1 MDVCDPNISYEDLKK
16 RVEQDVG
23 RTLNMSRKQICN
35 LYANI
40 RQDKLLL
47 PPMVLSKDRTYMT
60 DKKSPLT
67 QADYER
73 LFDKSTL
80 KAQIKRL
87 ATKVQA
93 LVEEKNTKD
102 ELREAIFSRLR
113 TMGVREPVRFAAGT
127 KKPKQT
133 MSAPA
138 NFGMNRVNNNV
149 NTVNRVNNTVNTV
162 NRVNNNVNNVN
173 RVNTVNRVNNTVNTV
188 NRVNNNVN
196 NVNRVNNNVN
206 NVNRVNNTTRRVNN
220 RQTVFKRG
228 FVPEFIK
235 QRREQPSA
243 PAPRPV
249 LAAPTVQ
256 VVNRPAPTA
265 PVLRLQRNANNNNNN
280 SDNNNGKRPVLKPAS
295 FIRRREE
302 GSSPSSDKRKE
313 LQRHLDTLKDLSV
326 EDING
331 YYNNLAANRM
341 SVKDIKS
348 RSERQNEMY
357 KRKKKE
363 ILDRLKAAN
372 FTTTQKNIYRAR
384 LNAIPRGTRRSYL
397 DNIQQELLKD
407 IERMNT
413 VKRRAELRKQ
423 LGGKTGDEL
432 DTVYKNT
439 YNRVKNLKDRKLLNE
454 IYNSVKRRPPR
465 VNTNENVRRM
475 KEVVSRLNQ
484 NKREEEIR
492 QLSQQLQAATA
503 SLASATRSGNI
514 EQASQ
519 AQSKITTL
527 HNQRIRVAEN
537 TAQSLANAAQ
547 STNDVNLITRAEKA
561 EAELEALKKAKARAP
576 SESAQIKERSNA
588 AAKFVENTPQSVAL
602 DYGVDVA
609 YIRQY
614 MVGKSMK
621 NLNRNTLALK
631 IAADKEVADLTR
643 TRLRFIPPSMY
654 DAALANA
661 KKALSGKRNAKVRK
675 ETIASERQERRKLAN
690 ASGVSLDYLDKY
702 LAGGSLNSLNKNAF
716 RAKIEADKKV
726 SNLLGSKTVA
736 YIAPVVYNDSLRRA
750 EKAKDDKDIKALA
763 RDAGVSASYVVSY
776 LQDKNVSDAKNVN
789 KSDFMNKVKKD
800 KALAEAER
808 RRTGLKQRVLGNNVR
823 YVPQDE
829 FNVRTLLAKNKNI
842 PAPFTNAFLKNT
854 GRNVKSLKENNAALV
869 SAFGKAKDIQKY
881 IGGSLVY
888 LNSDEKYA
896 KAIVDAKK
904 KAMAREAKVSS
915 KYVQGFLNAQNKN
928 FLNQNGF
935 MNTFKS
941 VVEENAK
948 TRAAEVAATGGGKLT
963 QRLNRMTMLYTPV
976 DNKRKAALK
985 SQETTVA
992 FIKNLSDTA
1001 EVSEAVVRDYIQKN
1015 PDLTN
1020 LEAYMKKF
1028 FKNTAVNKV
1037 KKIVSANIVDK
1048 FLTNNKTEVRS
1059 PFLVMNGRR
1068 LNVPEVKKVQE
1079 ITKAQ
1084 AKELKA
1090 SNIRR
1095 KKQENIRVK
1104 NLAQKYR
1111 VGENFIRGVDMNE
1124 NKVREERKRLNTNR
1138 RQQLIKDYLKIQ
1150 TTPTN
1155 AQERTALNS
1164 VAVRQADKYAKIYGK
1179 NSKQIEKDISD
1190 ILKKMKTD
1198 EIFFMDPTTNK
1209 NRIPKMLNLKYGINR
1224 TGITNDLKTLKTLSD
1239 EEKKILET
1247 SVVKGVPGALN
1258 KAKKVNAL
1266 RRQIRALKGL
1276 SKKNIDDYIQLA
1288 GSEPAQLEKVV
1299 VIARAAAEML
1309 QGGDKTAVSKL
1320 GLTEGQVGRS
1330 IRNKSLND
1338 VKQYVNSVKQVLQK
1352 KETAI
1357 QEVRGLRGLPKS
1369 RQDQYIKDLQQT
1381 NDYNRVLFRAF
1392 GEHTVASLNN
1402 MSGRAKLRESVEKV
1416 KYDSGFRN
1424 AFKKL
1429 LNAAKGEAVEKRKEA
1444 NAKKAQEEANGKAKE
1459 EANRKAA
1466 KEEAN
1471 RKAAKEEANRK
1482 AKEEANRKAK
1492 EEANRKAKEEANRKA
1507 AKEEANRKA
1516 AEAEA
1521 KKKAAKEEAN
1531 RKAAKE
1537 EANRKAAEAESRK
1550 KKAAEAEAR
1559 KKKAAEAEA
1568 RKKAAK
1574 ESNDEFKDAKASFS
1588 RSSSTSS
1595 QKSSL
1600 VPTRV
1605 RQWEAKAAVAK
1616 ANRRAAL

>member
-1 MDVCDPNISYEDLKK
+1 
-16 RVEQDVG
+16 
-23 RTLNMSRKQICN
+23 
-35 LYANI
+35 
-40 RQDKLLL
+40 
-47 PPMVLSKDRTYMT
+47 
-60 DKKSPLT
+60 
-67 QADYER
+67 
-73 LFDKSTL
+73 
-80 KAQIKRL
+80 
-87 ATKVQA
+87 
-93 LVEEKNTKD
+93 
-102 ELREAIFSRLR
+102 
-113 TMGVREPVRFAAGT
+113 
-127 KKPKQT
+127 
-133 MSAPA
+133 
-138 NFGMNRVNNNV
+138 
-149 NTVNRVNNTVNTV
+149 
-162 NRVNNNVNNVN
+162 
-173 RVNTVNRVNNTVNTV
+173 
-188 NRVNNNVN
+188 
-196 NVNRVNNNVN
+196 
-206 NVNRVNNTTRRVNN
+206 
-220 RQTVFKRG
+220 
-228 FVPEFIK
+228 
-235 QRREQPSA
+235 
-243 PAPRPV
+243 
-249 LAAPTVQ
+249 
-256 VVNRPAPTA
+256 
-265 PVLRLQRNANNNNNN
+265 
-280 SDNNNGKRPVLKPAS
+280 
-295 FIRRREE
+295 
-302 GSSPSSDKRKE
+302 
-313 LQRHLDTLKDLSV
+313 
-326 EDING
+326 
-331 YYNNLAANRM
+331 
-341 SVKDIKS
+341 
-348 RSERQNEMY
+348 
-357 KRKKKE
+357 
-363 ILDRLKAAN
+363 
-372 FTTTQKNIYRAR
+372 
-384 LNAIPRGTRRSYL
+384 
-397 DNIQQELLKD
+397 
-407 IERMNT
+407 
-413 VKRRAELRKQ
+413 
-423 LGGKTGDEL
+423 
-432 DTVYKNT
+432 
-439 YNRVKNLKDRKLLNE
+439 
-454 IYNSVKRRPPR
+454 
-465 VNTNENVRRM
+465 
-475 KEVVSRLNQ
+475 
-484 NKREEEIR
+484 
-492 QLSQQLQAATA
+492 
-503 SLASATRSGNI
+503 
-514 EQASQ
+514 
-519 AQSKITTL
+519 
-527 HNQRIRVAEN
+527 
-537 TAQSLANAAQ
+537 
-547 STNDVNLITRAEKA
+547 
-561 EAELEALKKAKARAP
+561 
-576 SESAQIKERSNA
+576 
-588 AAKFVENTPQSVAL
+588 
-602 DYGVDVA
+602 
-609 YIRQY
+609 
-614 MVGKSMK
+614 
-621 NLNRNTLALK
+621 
-631 IAADKEVADLTR
+631 
-643 TRLRFIPPSMY
+643 
-654 DAALANA
+654 
-661 KKALSGKRNAKVRK
+661 
-675 ETIASERQERRKLAN
+675 
-690 ASGVSLDYLDKY
+690 
-702 LAGGSLNSLNKNAF
+702 
-716 RAKIEADKKV
+716 
-726 SNLLGSKTVA
+726 
-736 YIAPVVYNDSLRRA
+736 
-750 EKAKDDKDIKALA
+750 
-763 RDAGVSASYVVSY
+763 
-776 LQDKNVSDAKNVN
+776 
-789 KSDFMNKVKKD
+789 
-800 KALAEAER
+800 
-808 RRTGLKQRVLGNNVR
+808 
-823 YVPQDE
+823 
-829 FNVRTLLAKNKNI
+829 
-842 PAPFTNAFLKNT
+842 
-854 GRNVKSLKENNAALV
+854 
-869 SAFGKAKDIQKY
+869 
-881 IGGSLVY
+881 
-888 LNSDEKYA
+888 
-896 KAIVDAKK
+896 
-904 KAMAREAKVSS
+904 
-915 KYVQGFLNAQNKN
+915 
-928 FLNQNGF
+928 
-935 MNTFKS
+935 
-941 VVEENAK
+941 
-948 TRAAEVAATGGGKLT
+948 
-963 QRLNRMTMLYTPV
+963 MTMLYTPV

-1309 QGGDKTAVSKL
+1309 QGSDKTAVSKL

-1521 KKKAAKEEAN
+1521 KKKAAEAEAKK
-1531 RKAAKE
+1531 KAAKE